1 MPKSRQRYEPK
12 LPEVN
17 LIPMM
22 NVMMA
27 ILAFFVMI
35 SAMLGS
41 GRGMDVAL
49 TGGKNQPGPT
59 TPENLPEPL
68 IVELNA
74 QGQRL
79 INQQALSPEQL
90 TAQIQAYL
98 ASNPKGA
105 VLLQASRSLPYQQVI
120 SVLGEMQDVG
130 GDRVSLALDNL
141 LPAPTTEAASSAAV
155 QAQESAPVT
164 NQPAAPTEGT
174 TGGAPVIA
182 PAAAPPVDVQP
193 AAPVVIPSVP
203 EDYDS

>member
-1 MPKSRQRYEPK
+1 MRKSRQRYEPK

-41 GRGMDVAL
+41 GEGMDVAL
-49 TGGKNQPGPT
+49 TGGKNQPTPA
-59 TPENLPEPL
+59 TPENLPDPL
-68 IVELNA
+68 IVELSA
-74 QGQRL
+74 EGQRS
-79 INQQALSPEQL
+79 INQQAFSQEQL

-141 LPAPTTEAASSAAV
+141 LPAPTAEAATAAPPGT
-155 QAQESAPVT
+155 APAP

-174 TGGAPVIA
+174 TETAPVANPAAA
-182 PAAAPPVDVQP
+182 PAAAAQPV
-193 AAPVVIPSVP
+193 APVVIPSVP